1 MTAARRRLFFANG
14 VFLVVAG
21 VQVVFELL
29 AYYAGAGPYGYI
41 FDESPYAIGWV
52 KRTDSPSSS
61 ACCCWPS
68 PLRTSVDPAAGDRLQ
83 GGFFAAHSDEAAR
96 QLSTAYELVD
106 GVRGK
111 VTVRSLRQ
119 GQPQTQSVQSC

>member
-14 VFLVVAG
+14 VFLVVVAG

-52 KRTDSPSSS
+52 EAHGLAFIVGVLLLAVAVAD
-61 ACCCWPS
+61 
-68 PLRTSVDPAAGDRLQ
+68 LRRSGGGRPAARWL
-83 GGFFAAHSDEAAR
+83 
-96 QLSTAYELVD
+96 L
-106 GVRGK
+106 RG
-111 VTVRSLRQ
+111 SLRR
-119 GQPQTQSVQSC
+119 GGTPALNRL